1 MRITAVAAAVLSLTG
16 CFVFDSPY
24 DRTPSITQ
32 QIVVQA
38 GSSTG
43 TYIWNP
49 ADSAYETTIGGVPC
63 SVYIDSSGTWR
74 LTYGAG
80 NIVAS
85 STGSYSYST
94 LPPTTPSGW
103 SGSVV
108 VSSIDDSEGGVSIQ
122 GKSPD
127 AKITAAGQVLQ
138 VAFTTSSPGNS
149 ATYIWQKSADTA
161 QSFASPVTIGTGSTY
176 TIQPTGDY
184 AHWFRV
190 IVTPTDSTGTIAGTP
205 VASQPVGWP

>member
-63 SVYIDSSGTWR
+63 SAHIDSSGTWR

-85 STGSYSYST
+85 STGSYAYST
-94 LPPTTPSGW
+94 LPPTTATGW

-108 VSSIDDSEGGVSIQ
+108 VSSIDDSEGGISIQ
-122 GKSPD
+122 GNPPD
-127 AKITAAGQVLQ
+127 SRITAANQVLQ

-149 ATYIWQKSADTA
+149 ATYQWQKSPIAKE
-161 QSFASPVTIGTGSTY
+161 SFTSPVTVGTGSTY
-176 TIQPTGDY
+176 TIQNTDY
-184 AHWFRV
+184 ASWFHV
-190 IVTPTDSTGTIAGTP
+190 IVTPTDSTGTIQGTP

>member
-1 MRITAVAAAVLSLTG
+1 MRITAVAAAALSLAG

-63 SVYIDSSGTWR
+63 SVYIDSSGTWHM
-74 LTYGAG
+74 TYGAG

-85 STGSYSYST
+85 STGTYST
-94 LPPTTPSGW
+94 LPPTTPAGW
-103 SGSVV
+103 SGTVAI
-108 VSSIDDSEGGVSIQ
+108 SSIDDSEGGVSIQ
-122 GKSPD
+122 GQSPD
-127 AKITAAGQVLQ
+127 ARITGANQVLQ
-138 VAFTTSSPGNS
+138 VAFTTSSPGNG
-149 ATYIWQKSADTA
+149 ATYVWQKSPIAKE
-161 QSFASPVTIGTGSTY
+161 SFTSPVTVGTGNTY
-176 TIQPTGDY
+176 AIQDTDY
-184 AHWFRV
+184 SSWFRV
-190 IVTPTDSTGTIAGTP
+190 IATPTDSTGTIVGTP